1 MERFLDYF
9 VPDHYDL
16 DFQIDKYN
24 ATVRA
29 IVKLRGEAKS
39 NSVKLHANDNLRIE
53 RIFIWQDYRDLPEN
67 ISPSSFSHDEKCLL
81 LSNVKPGKYTIQIE
95 FSFELTENMQGAYLS
110 KYRYN
115 DETQLVVA
123 TQFES
128 HYARECFPCV
138 DEPAAKATFKLSISV
153 PDATDT
159 VLSNMPIQQEITLS
173 DAEDFSEHPMLK
185 KVEFQE
191 TPKMS
196 TYLLAFA
203 IGQFQKLTTT
213 SRDGIVVNTYAGLH
227 QPLTSLQF
235 AADFAV
241 KSLDFYN
248 DLFKVSFPLPKL
260 DQLALP
266 DFEAGAMENWGLMT
280 FREQA
285 LLAEPNSSL
294 DQRLYVATVVAH
306 EISHM
311 WFGDLVTMEWWDDL
325 WLNESF
331 ACLMETYAVDRIAP
345 ELNAWDDFYTGTV
358 VPALRRDCLPGV
370 QPVKVAVQNVEDIAN
385 LFDGAIVYAKGARL
399 MLMLLRAMGGLNFFQ
414 GITEYF
420 SRHQYGNATADDL
433 WAALNPFATFDVKEF
448 MTPWLTQ
455 PGYPVLTGGVQQRF
469 LLTGDDSNYQY
480 PILEVKND
488 LSGHYLINLSGP
500 EFDAALKD
508 FSNLHYEQKLR
519 LLFDRELL
527 AKTPL
532 VSSATLL
539 PLLEKFTSE
548 TSYVIWDALSM
559 IIADLKIFI
568 DPDSPESDQFKQF
581 CANLAQEQYN
591 RLGITAKSGERDNDI
606 KLRPIIMSL
615 MSYSNR
621 QDFIQNLLSQ
631 YQNQDPAQI
640 DSNLRSVI
648 LGALVKQNNTLCQK
662 YLNLYFSSTDPEF
675 KLDLMVAITSTRDP
689 LTAQN
694 YFTLLQDGSIKPQD
708 RLHFFIRLVRNHITR
723 DQALDWMY
731 QNWNWLATAEGDKT
745 IPDYPRLVANIIRS
759 ADDARRFQ
767 DFFKDKQDEPILS
780 RDLKI
785 AFAEIDAR
793 LQLISSD
800 APAVVHEISKR
811 TKKV

>member
-29 IVKLRGEAKS
+29 TVKLRGEAKS

-128 HYARECFPCV
+128 HYARECFPCI

-173 DAEDFSEHPMLK
+173 EMLK

-285 LLAEPNSSL
+285 LLAEPN
-294 DQRLYVATVVAH
+294 
-306 EISHM
+306 
-311 WFGDLVTMEWWDDL
+311 
-325 WLNESF
+325 
-331 ACLMETYAVDRIAP
+331 
-345 ELNAWDDFYTGTV
+345 
-358 VPALRRDCLPGV
+358 
-370 QPVKVAVQNVEDIAN
+370 
-385 LFDGAIVYAKGARL
+385 
-399 MLMLLRAMGGLNFFQ
+399 
-414 GITEYF
+414 
-420 SRHQYGNATADDL
+420 
-433 WAALNPFATFDVKEF
+433 
-448 MTPWLTQ
+448 
-455 PGYPVLTGGVQQRF
+455 
-469 LLTGDDSNYQY
+469 
-480 PILEVKND
+480 
-488 LSGHYLINLSGP
+488 
-500 EFDAALKD
+500 
-508 FSNLHYEQKLR
+508 
-519 LLFDRELL
+519 
-527 AKTPL
+527 
-532 VSSATLL
+532 
-539 PLLEKFTSE
+539 
-548 TSYVIWDALSM
+548 
-559 IIADLKIFI
+559 
-568 DPDSPESDQFKQF
+568 
-581 CANLAQEQYN
+581 
-591 RLGITAKSGERDNDI
+591 
-606 KLRPIIMSL
+606 
-615 MSYSNR
+615 
-621 QDFIQNLLSQ
+621 
-631 YQNQDPAQI
+631 
-640 DSNLRSVI
+640 
-648 LGALVKQNNTLCQK
+648 
-662 YLNLYFSSTDPEF
+662 
-675 KLDLMVAITSTRDP
+675 
-689 LTAQN
+689 
-694 YFTLLQDGSIKPQD
+694 
-708 RLHFFIRLVRNHITR
+708 
-723 DQALDWMY
+723 
-731 QNWNWLATAEGDKT
+731 
-745 IPDYPRLVANIIRS
+745 
-759 ADDARRFQ
+759 
-767 DFFKDKQDEPILS
+767 
-780 RDLKI
+780 
-785 AFAEIDAR
+785 
-793 LQLISSD
+793 
-800 APAVVHEISKR
+800 
-811 TKKV
+811 